1 MNIEHCPFNAGIY
14 ADEERKEDGQYIYLF
29 IQEMDK
35 SASRVTWHTDCKV
48 PKPSVA

>member
-1 MNIEHCPFNAGIY
+1 MNVEHYPFNTENN
-14 ADEERKEDGQYIYLF
+14 ADGERKENGQYIYPF

-35 SASRVTWHTDCKV
+35 SASRVTWHTNCKV